1 MMVPYWQSDGSSK
14 TGGTMAKGK
23 LNGSAERFAMALR
36 DMVREAAAEAVEP
49 LKADVATLKTDV
61 ANLKTDVADLRT
73 HTDEQFTQLRS
84 DMENGFA
91 ELRPP
96 K

>member
-1 MMVPYWQSDGSSK
+1 
-14 TGGTMAKGK
+14 MAGKPK
-23 LNGSAERFAMALR
+23 LNGSVDLLAKAMRQVFKEAVQEGVAPLREDMKTGFA
-36 DMVREAAAEAVEP
+36 EAAEERQRLRGDMEHGFKDAAEERQR
-49 LKADVATLKTDV
+49 
-61 ANLKTDVADLRT
+61 LRG
-73 HTDEQFTQLRS
+73 